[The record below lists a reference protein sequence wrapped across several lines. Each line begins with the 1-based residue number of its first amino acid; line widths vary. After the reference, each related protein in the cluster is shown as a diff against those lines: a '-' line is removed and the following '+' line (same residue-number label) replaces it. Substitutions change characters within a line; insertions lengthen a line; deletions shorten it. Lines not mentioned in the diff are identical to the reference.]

1 MITKIDTK
9 LLHSLRRWGFGGEEL
24 NWLYQ
29 FFSSFPKPLAS
40 LIWDLARNSQGS
52 RRPHN

>member
-1 MITKIDTK
+1 MITRIDTK

-29 FFSSFPKPLAS
+29 FFSSFPQPLA
-40 LIWDLARNSQGS
+40 LIILDQARKSQAS
-52 RRPHN
+52 KRLKN